1 MKQNTLCVFLFCLLA
16 VSLQAQQSGVRGV
29 VHSAQQEALPGA
41 TLYFEGQKIRG
52 ATELDGSF
60 LFTGLKPGPQRI
72 ILSCLGFTNLEQ
84 TIEVPQQGILDL
96 GILVMQDDEAS
107 IGTVTVSGK
116 LAQGSEFKANNLMK
130 SSNSYLT
137 VISAETMEKLP
148 DRNIA
153 EIVRRAAGVAMQRNY
168 GEGSL
173 INLRGTPVDWTSVTL
188 NGDRLPVA
196 SEDDPRRV
204 FQFEVLPSDLLDYVT
219 INRTIT
225 PDLEGDNIGGVVNFL
240 NRSSVDRNTAK
251 LSMGLGYS
259 ALAKKMIGSASA
271 LLGFASKDKRFSA
284 VVNGSYFGR
293 SWAEHTYELEF
304 ESPYN
309 HGISELK
316 LKQYKGFRQTT
327 GLNAALEFRPN
338 KKVTLGAVFIM
349 GLNTNDKYQYRT
361 NYNWSEGSGSR
372 VRLHNLHGKLLS
384 RFLGGNLNMNYRIH
398 DRLQTK
404 FKLASY
410 DNQFKYGNVP
420 YSNDDPRNG
429 YFSVVYISPL
439 LQYYDRDFI
448 DLYGNPADPNS
459 PEAFLTKLIGKDNPY
474 GRGDDYRNV
483 QPKYGKF
490 VDGSPLTPAD
500 FSFYQAISELNTTR
514 EQDPIVAQ
522 NDWTYT
528 LNSRVKLIGGLK
540 YRFKTGS
547 RALSIHKWQVD
558 FQNYPT
564 KPRLLTE
571 AQTLYPDAD
580 NNFLAE
586 LGNNYKGT
594 FMPFLTHNQLNNFI
608 QPLGDTLRNIPMD
621 KLNQEYVLWAGS
633 KYEYTERVTAAYLM
647 TEAKLGADL
656 SLVGGIRFEHTRLFE
671 TSDTL
676 STEAI
681 LDVPTSTYY
690 YPPQARYTDQAYLA
704 VLPSLNLTWSPRA
717 LDNVRFAVSRT
728 FHRPNFAETK
738 PGFANITY
746 EDLDFTFGNAK
757 LKPTFSLN
765 FDLAWEHFWGN
776 KGMVSIG
783 GYYKYVTDH
792 IFLKTTE
799 EYDPIQDIGFKRYV
813 NAANSYVLGLELT
826 LNRRFESLPGMLNG
840 FGVNT
845 NLALSLSRM
854 QVPGRPRSQ
863 AMSGQTPLLYNLGLF
878 YEKYGL
884 TARVALNYT
893 GPFLKELNLA
903 AIVPLGG
910 TKPELVHKDTDF
922 DLYQGEFY
930 ALDMSVGYR
939 FNTHFSLFVEASN
952 LLDAPSADYIGVRE
966 RPHRT
971 GYYRQRGQLVA
982 KYAF

>member
-1 MKQNTLCVFLFCLLA
+1 MRFFPFILLCCFLSFA
-16 VSLQAQQSGVRGV
+16 SQAQQSGVRGIV
-29 VHSAQQEALPGA
+29 RNSANDVLPGA
-41 TLYFEGQKIRG
+41 SLRFDALKMRTV
-52 ATELDGSF
+52 TELDGRF
-60 LFTGLKPGPQRI
+60 LLTGLKPGPQQLVI
-72 ILSCLGFTNLEQ
+72 SCLGFADLVQ
-84 TIEVPQQGILDL
+84 TVEVPTQGVLDL
-96 GILVMQDDEAS
+96 GILVLQDNAS
-107 IGTVTVSGK
+107 TIGGVTISGK
-116 LAQGSEFKANNLMK
+116 LSQGSEFKANNLMK
-130 SSNSYLT
+130 TSNSYLT

-153 EIVRRAAGVAMQRNY
+153 EIVRRSAGVAMQRSY
-168 GEGSL
+168 GEGSI

-196 SEDDPRRV
+196 DENDPRRV
-204 FQFEVLPSDLLDYVT
+204 FQFEVMPSDLLSYVT

-240 NRSSVDRNTAK
+240 NRSSVDRNTVK

-259 ALAKKMIGSASA
+259 ALAGKPIGSSSA
-271 LLGFASKDKRFSA
+271 LLGFVNKKKTWSG

-293 SWAEHTYELEF
+293 NWAEHAYELEY

-316 LKQYKGFRQTT
+316 LKQYDGFRQTT
-327 GLNAALEFRPN
+327 GLNAAIEFKPN
-338 KKVTLGAVFIM
+338 NKLTVGAVFIM
-349 GLNTNDKYQYRT
+349 GLNENDKYQYRT

-372 VRLHNLHGKLLS
+372 VRLYNLHGKLMS
-384 RFLGGNLNMNYRIH
+384 RFLGANLNLNYRIN

-404 FKLASY
+404 VKLASY
-410 DNQFKYGNVP
+410 DNQFKYGQVP
-420 YSNDDPRNG
+420 YAQNDPRNG

-448 DLYGNPADPNS
+448 NLYGKPADANDPD
-459 PEAFLTKLIGKDNPY
+459 AFLTKLIGKDNPY

-490 VDGSPLTPAD
+490 VDGSALKPTD
-500 FSFYQAISELNTTR
+500 FSFYQAVSELNKTH
-514 EQDPIVAQ
+514 EQDPIVLQ
-522 NDWTYT
+522 NDWNYT
-528 LNSRVKLIGGLK
+528 LNSRIKLIGGFK
-540 YRFKTGS
+540 YRYKMGS
-547 RALSIHKWQVD
+547 RELSVHTWQVD
-558 FQNYPT
+558 FQKYST
-564 KPRLLTE
+564 KPRLLTQF
-571 AQTLYPDAD
+571 QTHYPDSK

-586 LGNNYKGT
+586 LGTPYSGT
-594 FMPFLTHNQLNNFI
+594 FMPFLTHDQLNNFL
-608 QPLGDTLRNIPMD
+608 QPLGDTLRNIPMN

-633 KYEYTERVTAAYLM
+633 KYYYTERAAAAYLM
-647 TEAKLGADL
+647 TEAKIGKQI
-656 SLVGGIRFEHTRLFE
+656 SLVGGVRFEHTRLYE

-676 STEAI
+676 SPIAI
-681 LDVPTSTYY
+681 LDTASSTYY
-690 YPPQARYTDQAYLA
+690 YPPLVRHTDQSYLA
-704 VLPSLNLTWSPRA
+704 ILPSLNLTWSPRPF
-717 LDNVRFAVSRT
+717 DNVRFAVSRT

-746 EDLDFTFGNAK
+746 EDLDFTFGNSK
-757 LKPTFSLN
+757 LKPTYSLN
-765 FDLAWEHFWGN
+765 FDVAWEHFWGN
-776 KGMVSIG
+776 KGMISIG
-783 GYYKYVTDH
+783 TYYKYVTDH

-813 NAANSYVLGLELT
+813 NAATSYVLGMEFT
-826 LNRRFESLPGMLNG
+826 INRRFDFLPGFLGG
-840 FGVNT
+840 FGVNS

-854 QVPGRPRSQ
+854 QVPGRPKGQ

-878 YEKYGL
+878 YEKYDIV
-884 TARVALNYT
+884 ARVALNYI

-903 AIVPLGG
+903 AVVPLGG
-910 TKPELVHKDTDF
+910 TKPELVHKGTDF
-922 DLYQGEFY
+922 DLYQAAY
-930 ALDMSVGYR
+930 YSLDMSVGYR
-939 FNTHFSLFVEASN
+939 FNPHFSLFFEASN